1 MKRVLSFL
9 LFVAMAAAGGYYYY
23 TEVYLPGQPA
33 SAEEAPLQTATVRR
47 GDIVISAQGAGTLV
61 PASELDLAFSS
72 SGTLVELSVGVG
84 DRVEAGQVVARLD
97 DTDAKNQ
104 AAQAEFDLAQAQ
116 QELASLTSASALA
129 AAQLEVVNKQ
139 IALEDAQKALNNLL
153 TTDVSYYADTLAAAQ
168 RDYDTAAANLE
179 MTNVGSG
186 SELNALE
193 TAQKNADSAYTTW
206 QHYIIW
212 YGEHHGR
219 TESAKEAYE
228 LAAENLRVAQLRYD
242 LALASQQASLAEAQE
257 ALDASQANYNYAT
270 HYQAPAN
277 DVALAEA
284 NVAVAQAD
292 LIQAQATLAELQG
305 EPLPDGATSTLNAA
319 RNAVTQAE
327 LALDAAHQALAAT
340 ELVSP
345 IAGTVTAVNAVVGAD
360 MGTSALLTVA
370 DLDNAR
376 VEFYVDEGD
385 LAYVMEGYPISVE
398 FDAAPDILF
407 SGEVLRVDPAL
418 ASVNGT
424 TVVKALATLDASDSA
439 VRLIAGMNGTV
450 EITAGEALGVLIVP
464 IEALRELA
472 PGSYAVFVVED
483 DGSLTL
489 TPVTVGLTDV
499 ANAEIISGL
508 EQGDR
513 VSTGIVET
521 VQ

>member
-1 MKRVLSFL
+1 MKRALFFL

-84 DRVEAGQVVARLD
+84 DHVEAGQVVARLD
-97 DTDAKNQ
+97 DTDAANQ
-104 AAQAEFDLAQAQ
+104 VAQAEFDLAQAQ
-116 QELASLTSASALA
+116 QELVSLTSASALA

-139 IALEDAQKALNNLL
+139 IALEDAQKALDNLL
-153 TTDVSYYADTLAAAQ
+153 TTDVGYYAEALAASQ
-168 RDYDTAAANLE
+168 RDYDAVAANLE

-186 SELNALE
+186 SELRSLQS
-193 TAQKNADSAYTTW
+193 AQDNADSAYTTW

-257 ALDASQANYNYAT
+257 ALDAAQASYNYAA
-270 HYQAPAN
+270 HYEAPAN
-277 DVALAEA
+277 DAALAEA
-284 NVAVAQAD
+284 NVAVAEAD
-292 LIQAQATLAELQG
+292 LIQAQAALAELQG
-305 EPLPDGATSTLNAA
+305 EPLPEGATSTLNAA
-319 RNAVTQAE
+319 RNAMTQAE
-327 LALDAAHQALAAT
+327 LALDAARQALAAT

-345 IAGTVTAVNAVVGAD
+345 IAGTITAVNAVVGAD
-360 MGTSALLTVA
+360 VGASALLTVA

-376 VEFYVDEGD
+376 VEFYVDETD
-385 LAYVMEGYPISVE
+385 LAYVAEGYPISIE
-398 FDAAPDILF
+398 FDSAPDIAF
-407 SGEVLRVDPAL
+407 AGQVLRVDPAL
-418 ASVNGT
+418 VTVNNT
-424 TVVKALATLDASDSA
+424 PVVKALATIEQADSA

-450 EITAGEALGVLIVP
+450 EITAGEARGVLIIP

-472 PGSYAVFVVED
+472 PGSYAVFVVEAD
-483 DGSLTL
+483 ESLTL
-489 TPVTVGLTDV
+489 TPVAVGLRDV
-499 ANAEIISGL
+499 ANAEILSGL

-513 VSTGIVET
+513 VSTGVVET
-521 VQ
+521 IQ